1 MSKKF
6 ILGLTITMAI
16 ALVGITYIQA
26 MWILNA
32 SKIEEEQFDKSV
44 KQSIDKVV
52 DRLEK
57 DEAMRYARSPRFAF
71 DNSNVPAKLRSD
83 NKYFKGKE
91 KEAGAHALQDYSIEF
106 NYNASAGVYR
116 FSQYLRDSLVT
127 TFQGRTQYI
136 GSDRIDPF
144 TGAMSAIQSEMRRRY
159 DKQRE
164 AKEKSLLQD
173 EPIEKRVD
181 IFRLEQYIFENLEEN
196 RITSPFE
203 FAIINSKGKIVY
215 ETKGYE
221 NHNPSELYS
230 TLLFPNDYHT
240 QANYLKLYFT
250 DKPNPILE
258 SMGLVIPSAA
268 FTLIVILLSIVT
280 IIIIV
285 RQKRLDQIK
294 NDFINNMTHEFK
306 TPISTI
312 SLASQMLKDGAVAKT
327 PKTLQHISG
336 VIQDE
341 SKRLS
346 FQVEKVLQMAIFEKG
361 NSGFKYKRLDVNDL
375 IHHVTNNFRIK
386 VENQQGKIIER
397 LEAKNSIINVDEVHF
412 TNVIYNLLDNA
423 VKYRKGAPVLYVKTW
438 NKNNGIVISVKDNG
452 MGISKD
458 NLKRIFE
465 KFYRVPTGNVHNVK
479 GFGLGLAYVK
489 KIIDGHG
496 GQISV
501 ESEVEVGTK
510 FDIFLP
516 LKNTKEWKKNIKS
529 S

>member
-6 ILGLTITMAI
+6 ILGLTIIMAI

-44 KQSIDKVV
+44 MQALDQVV
-52 DRLEK
+52 LRLEK
-57 DEAMRYARSPRFAF
+57 DEDMRFARSPQFSF

-91 KEAGAHALQDYSIEF
+91 KIDNGVVQEDISIQF
-106 NYNASAGVYR
+106 NLNASGVYS
-116 FSQYLRDSLVT
+116 FSQYFRDSLVT

-136 GSDRIDPF
+136 SSERSDPF
-144 TGAMSAIQSEMRRRY
+144 TGAMSAIQNEWRRRY
-159 DKQRE
+159 NKQRE
-164 AKEKSLLQD
+164 AQEKALLQD
-173 EPIEKRVD
+173 EPIENRIDV
-181 IFRLEQYIFENLEEN
+181 FRLEQYIFQHLEEKG
-196 RITSPFE
+196 IVVPFE
-203 FAIINSKGKIVY
+203 FAIINSKAQTVHQTKNY
-215 ETKGYE
+215 EK
-221 NHNPSELYS
+221 HKPSDLYS
-230 TLLFPNDYHT
+230 SLLFPNDYHK
-240 QANYLKLYFT
+240 QANYLKLHFPE
-250 DKPNPILE
+250 KPNPILE
-258 SMGLVIPSAA
+258 SMGLVVPSAA

-312 SLASQMLKDGAVAKT
+312 SLASQMLKDGSVAKT

-361 NSGFKYKRLDVNDL
+361 KSGLKLKRLDVNDL

-386 VENQQGKIIER
+386 VENQQGKIFER
-397 LEAKNSIINVDEVHF
+397 LEAKNSIITVDEVHF

-489 KIIDGHG
+489 KIIDDHG

-501 ESEVEVGTK
+501 ESEIEVGTK

>member
-6 ILGLTITMAI
+6 ILGLTIIMAF
-16 ALVGITYIQA
+16 ALIGITYIQG

-32 SKIEEEQFDKSV
+32 SKIEQERFDQSV
-44 KQSIDKVV
+44 RMVLDEVIT
-52 DRLEK
+52 RLER
-57 DEAMRYARSPRFAF
+57 DEISMYDSQSSFNNLSSNIPVNLRHDSKYFNRK
-71 DNSNVPAKLRSD
+71 DNSNLLSSKHDL
-83 NKYFKGKE
+83 
-91 KEAGAHALQDYSIEF
+91 SIELNLNF
-106 NYNASAGVYR
+106 SSGYYTYSAYKH
-116 FSQYLRDSLVT
+116 DSLLAVY
-127 TFQGRTQYI
+127 QGPTSIKGIERT
-136 GSDRIDPF
+136 DPF
-144 TGAMSAIQSEMRRRY
+144 TGAMQSIQNEIRQHV
-159 DKQRE
+159 DKKRQ
-164 AKEKSLLQD
+164 ALVKSLFED
-173 EPIEKRVD
+173 VPIERRVVN
-181 IFRLEQYIFENLEEN
+181 IRVEQYIFEFLDEKG
-196 RITSPFE
+196 IYHPYE
-203 FAIINSKGKIVY
+203 FAIINSKG
-215 ETKGYE
+215 ETVFKTKKYNE
-221 NHNPSELYS
+221 KKAPKLYHKR
-230 TLLFPNDYHT
+230 LFPNDFHA
-240 QANYLKLYFT
+240 QANYLNLHFNE
-250 DKPNPILE
+250 KPNPILD

-280 IIIIV
+280 IVIII
-285 RQKRLDQIK
+285 RQKRLDRIK

-312 SLASQMLKDGAVAKT
+312 SLASQMLKDGSVSKT

-361 NSGFKYKRLDVNDL
+361 KSGLKLRKVDVNEL
-375 IHHVTNNFRIK
+375 IHNVTNNFRIK
-386 VENQQGKIIER
+386 VENKQGKIIER
-397 LEAKNSIINVDEVHF
+397 LEAKNSIITVDEVHF

-423 VKYRKGAPVLYVKTW
+423 VKYKKGAPVLYVRTW
-438 NKNNGIVISVKDNG
+438 NKNKGIVISVKDNG

-489 KIIDGHG
+489 KIIEDHG

-529 S
+529 Y

>member
-6 ILGLTITMAI
+6 ILGLTIIMAI

-32 SKIEEEQFDKSV
+32 AKIEEEQFDKSV
-44 KQSIDKVV
+44 KQALSKVAE
-52 DRLEK
+52 RLEK
-57 DEAMRYARSPRFAF
+57 DEDFKLSQINQFSSP
-71 DNSNVPAKLRSD
+71 NINVPAKLRNE

-91 KEAGAHALQDYSIEF
+91 KANSAKVQENYSIEF
-106 NYNASAGVYR
+106 KINATASGYSL
-116 FSQYLRDSLVT
+116 SQYFQDSLVT
-127 TFQGRTQYI
+127 TFQGRTQLNI
-136 GSDRIDPF
+136 TERTDPFSGAMNAIQRDWRRHQVKKQETQAKSLMQDDPIEERID
-144 TGAMSAIQSEMRRRY
+144 I
-159 DKQRE
+159 
-164 AKEKSLLQD
+164 L
-173 EPIEKRVD
+173 
-181 IFRLEQYIFENLEEN
+181 RLEQYIFENLEKKG
-196 RITSPFE
+196 ILSPYE
-203 FAIINSKGKIVY
+203 FAVINSKSKKVHY
-215 ETKGYE
+215 TKHFNDE
-221 NHNPSELYS
+221 SEEEIY
-230 TLLFPNDYHT
+230 TQLLFPSDYHV
-240 QANYLKLYFT
+240 QANYLKLHFT
-250 DKPNPILE
+250 EMPNPILE
-258 SMGLVIPSAA
+258 SMGLVIPSAL

-280 IIIIV
+280 IVIIV

-361 NSGFKYKRLDVNDL
+361 KSGLKLKKLDVNDL
-375 IHHVTNNFRIK
+375 IHHVTNNFRLK

-397 LEAKNSIINVDEVHF
+397 LEAKNSIITVDEVHF

-423 VKYRKGAPVLYVKTW
+423 FKYRKGAPVLYVKTW

-489 KIIDGHG
+489 KIIEDHG

-516 LKNTKEWKKNIKS
+516 LKNNKEWKKNIKS